1 MFNDGT
7 KVLIGLGSS
16 LGVRHHHLQKG
27 LLLMAHD
34 PYIDLLSTSSVW
46 QTMPIGAAKNPFYN
60 MCAIIR
66 TRHTPDD
73 LMHRLLSIEKRCDR
87 LRGVHWMDRT
97 LDLDV
102 LLYGEY
108 VVNNSGIQVP
118 HPRMLERE
126 FVMQPAK
133 EIAGGWMHPISEKTI
148 ANSTGDFAA
157 GIWRV
162 GRFSI
167 AYKN

>member
-1 MFNDGT
+1 MLNDGT

-46 QTMPIGAAKNPFYN
+46 QTMPIGAAKNAFYN

-66 TRHTPDD
+66 TRYTPDD

-102 LLYGEY
+102 LLYGEH
-108 VVNNSGIQVP
+108 VVNNTEIQVP

-133 EIAGGWMHPISEKTI
+133 EIAGGWIHPPTENNI
-148 ANSTGDFAA
+148 ANFAGDVAS
-157 GIWRV
+157 GMWIV